1 MALVK
6 RSVRL
11 AGHATSVSLEPAFW
25 EALAAI
31 ATQRGL
37 RLEALIEEIDRDRV
51 STSDSLAST
60 LRVHVLKVALAG
72 YSPGTSSAPLPGGSG
87 GSAEPSGAAAGGS
100 GGSSA
105 GGA

>member
-1 MALVK
+1 MK

-31 ATQRGL
+31 AARRGL
-37 RLEALIEEIDRDRV
+37 RLEALIEEIDRGRV
-51 STSDSLAST
+51 STTDSLAST
-60 LRVHVLKVALAG
+60 LRVHVLNTVLAG
-72 YSPGTSSAPLPGGSG
+72 YSAGTSSAPLPGGSG
-87 GSAEPSGAAAGGS
+87 GSTESPGSTAGGA

-105 GGA
+105 AGA